1 MQTGAFISIANK
13 LFPGKDLWELTAEE
27 RSEVVE
33 IFEDYH

>member
-1 MQTGAFISIANK
+1 MQTGAFISIANN
-13 LFPGKDLWELTAEE
+13 LFPNKDLWELTAQE